1 MQTVLKSICKIYSI
15 VHNTLSWY
23 HVSFCVVYNTNSWWI
38 HIIYTCIFLFFKVTS
53 LIDVHSHGYTIL
65 TNYLE
70 GLRSIEFCVIYGT
83 SGVHIDQWMGYR
95 EYWIF
100 CHGCGDSAMI
110 FTRDKNRLVFTV
122 IHTLFLFLT
131 CYFMAGSSTQPHS
144 PTRFPPHTPPQLHP
158 HPLKQ
163 SPIIHFAIFAKD
175 GLFDLALWR
184 HHSSIC
190 NVTRT
195 RGYGIATSHSSIVL
209 ARINWYKGDLH

>member
-23 HVSFCVVYNTNSWWI
+23 YVSFCVVYNTNSWWI
-38 HIIYTCIFLFFKVTS
+38 HIIYTCIFLFFKVTT

-65 TNYLE
+65 IIYLE
-70 GLRSIEFCVIYGT
+70 GLCDIWYQWSTYRSMYGLP
-83 SGVHIDQWMGYR
+83 
-95 EYWIF
+95 WILNF
-100 CHGCGDSAMI
+100 LSRVWRFSNDFHPWQNRLI
-110 FTRDKNRLVFTV
+110 FTVT
-122 IHTLFLFLT
+122 HTLFLFFT
-131 CYFMAGSSTQPHS
+131 CYFMARSSTQPHS

-163 SPIIHFAIFAKD
+163 SPIIHFPIFAKD

-184 HHSSIC
+184 HHSSTC

-209 ARINWYKGDLH
+209 ARINWCKGDLH